1 MYAHSITR
9 TSVGDHAH
17 LLCLSLAVDNGDMR
31 FGGHTTGS
39 LGQNSAI
46 HFGSS
51 IADCVLYKTH
61 QMRLVNNMRTA
72 LASIV

>member
-1 MYAHSITR
+1 MVLNLILRTR
-9 TSVGDHAH
+9 IRH
-17 LLCLSLAVDNGDMR
+17 LSHTLRVSLAVDNGDMR